1 METIKLYAF
10 PAPKEP
16 DLCGEFLREHRKVL
30 EDFGISQVTTNN
42 DRWTKDP
49 NTYVIVALHP
59 RHGMVGGIRLQLQSN
74 EPLPMEEALR
84 KLDPRITEV
93 LNELKD
99 HGNGEVCGLWNANRF
114 ANHGIPIL
122 LSKAVTAISVMA
134 NARRMVCLV
143 AHYTQRHPRRNGFV
157 VIDTIGDSGR
167 FSYPIPSITAIAM
180 VNPDT
185 MILEHAMD
193 EQRQQI
199 FSLRLRPQQDR
210 IEYPAGEPI
219 LVEYDLR
226 VNTNLLDLHAYQSIQ
241 TERMR
246 YSA

>member
-10 PAPKEP
+10 SAPKEP
-16 DLCGEFLREHRKVL
+16 RLCDEFLREHRKVL

-59 RHGMVGGIRLQLQSN
+59 QQGMVGGIRLQIQSD

-84 KLDPRITEV
+84 KLDPRIVNV
-93 LNELKD
+93 LHGLKSY
-99 HGNGEVCGLWNANRF
+99 GNGEVCGLWNANRY

-143 AHYTQRHPRRNGFV
+143 AHYTQRHPRRNGFI
-157 VIDTIGDSGR
+157 VIEGVGDTGK

-185 MILEHAMD
+185 MILEHATD

-199 FSLRLRPQQDR
+199 FSLRLRPEQER
-210 IEYPAGEPI
+210 VEYSGGEPI
-219 LVEYDLR
+219 LVQYDLR
-226 VNTNLLDLHAYQSIQ
+226 VNSNVLDLHAYQSIK